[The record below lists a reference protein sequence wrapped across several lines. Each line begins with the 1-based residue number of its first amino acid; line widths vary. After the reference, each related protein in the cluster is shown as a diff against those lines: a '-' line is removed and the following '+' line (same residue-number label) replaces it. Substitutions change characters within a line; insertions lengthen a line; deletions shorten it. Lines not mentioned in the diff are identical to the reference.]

1 MITTR
6 SKKTANS
13 IPPNTA
19 DPAPADAA
27 SPTSAKA
34 ARPAPTNNL
43 YPIPGA
49 EVIGRGIYLRPRQP
63 YELKA
68 VLFERGQDQT
78 RLRSMETGSDYL
90 VPAGCEVNQSPPLPM
105 DQSLGETVIEES
117 WDRFSNELALNVNA
131 AVSAKIFSIDPSG
144 FQATSLRSEEDSYY
158 ALRSSFIPFW
168 NLYMP
173 SVPRLHTLEEDVMTL
188 PEPFDPSN
196 RAAYARIFDQYGTHY
211 VKSAWV
217 GGKASL
223 VFIVSKSSQIT
234 KGEIKVGIQ
243 TAFSGVSSTAS
254 STQRESKDKLQS
266 NSSCKVFGSG
276 GDKVKLA
283 ALSTLDQ
290 AAYTNWLDTV
300 KQSPEVIQLGVAG
313 IWTLVKDP
321 EKAEALKK
329 AYIEETSFTPL
340 TAIVPV
346 SSNWLVFAKDN
357 YVFAYNLLPHK
368 GESKVQVNSPKQAE
382 PSVEFEQDPKKARSK
397 RPNDPRADRHNI
409 LHFLPVLMDERFSHF
424 RRPHSACTLYG
435 FGNGLDNKIYLFKWR
450 QCLRITL
457 SNDLNEKPHSVVDEG
472 YPKDI
477 QEDWPGVDFDRI
489 DAAVAV
495 APDSVYFFRGSTYV
509 RIDLSKDGK
518 QIGTRDLI
526 KRRWAG
532 MIFEKIDTGV
542 YWKNSKVYFFYGDQY
557 IRYDMSTY
565 KADPGY
571 PKFIPSNYVEDW
583 ELVE

>member
-1 MITTR
+1 
-6 SKKTANS
+6 
-13 IPPNTA
+13 
-19 DPAPADAA
+19 
-27 SPTSAKA
+27 
-34 ARPAPTNNL
+34 
-43 YPIPGA
+43 
-49 EVIGRGIYLRPRQP
+49 
-63 YELKA
+63 
-68 VLFERGQDQT
+68 
-78 RLRSMETGSDYL
+78 
-90 VPAGCEVNQSPPLPM
+90 
-105 DQSLGETVIEES
+105 
-117 WDRFSNELALNVNA
+117 
-131 AVSAKIFSIDPSG
+131 
-144 FQATSLRSEEDSYY
+144 
-158 ALRSSFIPFW
+158 
-168 NLYMP
+168 MP
-173 SVPRLHTLEEDVMTL
+173 SVPSLHTPLEEDLMKL
-188 PEPFDPSN
+188 PEPFDPLK
-196 RAAYARIFDQYGTHY
+196 RADYARIFDQYGTHY

-234 KGEIKVGIQ
+234 KEEIKVGIQ
-243 TAFSGVSSTAS
+243 TAFGGVSSAAS
-254 STQRESKDKLQS
+254 SAQTSSAQTSSAQIGSKNKLQS

-290 AAYTNWLDTV
+290 DAYTKWLETV

-313 IWTLVKDP
+313 IWTLVKDQK
-321 EKAEALKK
+321 KAEALKK

-340 TAIVPV
+340 TAIVPAGRC
-346 SSNWLVFAKDN
+346 LIFAQDN

-368 GESKVQVNSPKQAE
+368 GESKIQVNSPKQAD
-382 PSVEFEQDPKKARSK
+382 PSVELERDPKKARSK
-397 RPNDPRADRHNI
+397 RPDDPHDDPHNI
-409 LHFLPVLMDERFSHF
+409 LHFLPVLKNERFSNF
-424 RRPHSACTLYG
+424 TRPHSACTLYG

-457 SNDLNEKPHSVVDEG
+457 SEGPDKKLHSVDEG
-472 YPKDI
+472 YPKDT

-509 RIDLSKDGK
+509 RVDLSRDGK

-532 MIFEKIDTGV
+532 MIFEKIDAGV
-542 YWKNSKVYFFYGDQY
+542 YWKNSKVYFFHGDQY